1 MPDWKDLLP
10 TYFYAEV
17 RRQFEERLTVLGYR
31 SQYHDNG
38 VVQFEKHATKLEISC
53 VEGQLPTHELGVNL
67 ALRDD
72 REGAWLYLPWWFLA
86 REKCPTFAPLTFDS
100 VEELRSALARIDSV
114 TIERLLNEPTALL
127 HAVVR
132 FETQSSTV
140 HVAAS
145 RRHLP

>member
-17 RRQFEERLTVLGYR
+17 RRQFEERLTVLGYS

-38 VVQFEKHATKLEISC
+38 VVQFEKHAT
-53 VEGQLPTHELGVNL
+53 
-67 ALRDD
+67 R
-72 REGAWLYLPWWFLA
+72 WFLA